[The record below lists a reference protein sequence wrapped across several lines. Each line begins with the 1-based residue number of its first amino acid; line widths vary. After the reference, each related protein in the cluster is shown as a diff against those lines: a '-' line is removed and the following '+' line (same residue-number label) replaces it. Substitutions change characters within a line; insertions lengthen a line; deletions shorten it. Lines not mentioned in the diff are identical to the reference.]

1 MKRVLFIA
9 LALLFVSAFITKAQE
24 STSKTSALYP
34 SFGIGIGFFYPSD
47 VNDFIDYDLSS
58 YITVNE
64 DMYMYL
70 EVKGGLTYRLKKLD
84 FSGMLEFDVG
94 PKIATTG
101 DETFT
106 YFFTR
111 VAPEISVN
119 YYISTGSGKNAF
131 FLGGAVSYAF
141 MKFEEF
147 SASAPGFKAQVGYSL
162 QFGKFNMQPYI
173 AFRYNKAT
181 DDLEMGS
188 FDLDYT
194 GGQIGLIFSFHRGI
208 LYK

>member
-1 MKRVLFIA
+1 MKRILFISS
-9 LALLFVSAFITKAQE
+9 ALLLVVTFFAAAQE
-24 STSKTSALYP
+24 SASKTSALYP

-47 VNDFIDYDLSS
+47 VNDYIDAELSN

-70 EVKGGLTYRLKKLD
+70 EVKGGLTYRLKKVD

-94 PKIATTG
+94 PKIATSG
-101 DETFT
+101 DETYT

-111 VAPEISVN
+111 IAPEIGAN
-119 YYISTGSGKNAF
+119 YYISGRSGKNAF
-131 FLGGAVSYAF
+131 FIGAAVSYAWL
-141 MKFEEF
+141 KFEEF
-147 SASAPGFKAQVGYSL
+147 SASAPGIKGQVGYSM

-181 DDLEMGS
+181 EDLEIGS
-188 FDLDYT
+188 FDLDNAE
-194 GGQIGLIFSFHRGI
+194 GQIG
-208 LYK
+208 

>member
-1 MKRVLFIA
+1 MKRILFISFT
-9 LALLFVSAFITKAQE
+9 LLLVGAFSLTAQE
-24 STSKTSALYP
+24 SGSKTSALYP

-47 VNDFIDYDLSS
+47 VNDYIDADLSS
-58 YITVNE
+58 YVTVNE

-70 EVKGGLTYRLKKLD
+70 EVKGGLTYRLKNVD

-94 PKIATTG
+94 PKVTTG
-101 DETFT
+101 DETIT
-106 YFFTR
+106 YFYTR
-111 VAPEISVN
+111 IAPEISVN

-131 FLGGAVSYAF
+131 FLGGAVSYGF
-141 MKFEEF
+141 LKFEDF
-147 SASAPGFKAQVGYSL
+147 SASAPGFKAQVGYSM
-162 QFGKFNMQPYI
+162 QFGKFNMQPYV

-181 DDLEMGS
+181 DDLDIGS

-194 GGQIGLIFSFHRGI
+194 GGQIGLIFSFHPGI

>member
-1 MKRVLFIA
+1 MKRILLFSF
-9 LALLFVSAFITKAQE
+9 ALLLVGALSATAQE
-24 STSKTSALYP
+24 SGSKTSALYP

-47 VNDFIDYDLSS
+47 VNDYIDADLSG
-58 YITVNE
+58 YNTVNE
-64 DMYMYL
+64 DLYMYL
-70 EVKGGLTYRLKKLD
+70 EVKGGLTYRLKKVD

-94 PKIATTG
+94 PKFTTG

-111 VAPEISVN
+111 IAPEISAN

-131 FLGGAVSYAF
+131 FIGGAVSYAF
-141 MKFEEF
+141 MKFEDF
-147 SASAPGFKAQVGYSL
+147 SASAPGFKAQVGYSM
-162 QFGKFNMQPYI
+162 QFGKFNLQPYV
-173 AFRYNKAT
+173 AFRYNKAA
-181 DDLEMGS
+181 DDLEFGS

-194 GGQIGLIFSFHRGI
+194 GGQIGLIFSFHQGI